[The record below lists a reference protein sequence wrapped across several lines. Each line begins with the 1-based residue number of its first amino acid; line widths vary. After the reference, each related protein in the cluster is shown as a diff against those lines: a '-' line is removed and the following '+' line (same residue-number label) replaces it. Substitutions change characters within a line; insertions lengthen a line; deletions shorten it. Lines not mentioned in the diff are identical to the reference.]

1 MSIERIKRF
10 IEEGNYQELKI
21 AEARVDRIQE
31 ILRESQMADGS
42 SRMEWKDAGVVGKIM
57 RYNVYQTNHIG
68 LNEHLLDLGI
78 LPVIA
83 DVDIKDLDE
92 VQIKALKRYLVPGE
106 PYVQFHPKKASRVDV
121 SFVESEVSWL
131 RDASFSDQANAW
143 RAAKGRLHVAENLY
157 QNARAAALKC
167 PNLQKERKLQYD
179 FGSFSYLE
187 KKATCDPEAVLSL
200 FGDAVLIQ
208 CARVDSGS
216 LEECCARGYLHRP
229 EVNQFRKI
237 VDVQQRY
244 VVMEIEKEK
253 QNQDFL
259 NRRLKRLSILSQNQS
274 MA

>member
-1 MSIERIKRF
+1 MSIVAIKRF
-10 IEEGNYQELKI
+10 IQEGNYQELKI
-21 AEARVDRIQE
+21 AEARLGHIQE
-31 ILRESQMADGS
+31 ILKENQKADGS
-42 SRMEWKDAGVVGKIM
+42 SRMEWKEAGVVGKIM
-57 RYNVYQTNHIG
+57 KYNVYQTNHIA

-83 DVDIKDLDE
+83 DVDIKELDE

-106 PYVQFHPKKASRVDV
+106 PYVQFHPKKASRIDV
-121 SFVESEVSWL
+121 SFVEGEVAWL
-131 RDASFSDQANAW
+131 RDASFADQANAW
-143 RAAKGRLHVAENLY
+143 KAAKGRLNVAENLY
-157 QNARAAALKC
+157 QSARVEALKS
-167 PNLQKERKLQYD
+167 PTLRNKRKLQYD

-187 KKATCDPEAVLSL
+187 KKATCDPETVLSL

-216 LEECCARGYLHRP
+216 LEECCARGYLRRP

-237 VDVQQRY
+237 VDVQERY

-253 QNQDFL
+253 QNQEFL
-259 NRRLKRLSILSQNQS
+259 NRRLQRLSRLSQNQS